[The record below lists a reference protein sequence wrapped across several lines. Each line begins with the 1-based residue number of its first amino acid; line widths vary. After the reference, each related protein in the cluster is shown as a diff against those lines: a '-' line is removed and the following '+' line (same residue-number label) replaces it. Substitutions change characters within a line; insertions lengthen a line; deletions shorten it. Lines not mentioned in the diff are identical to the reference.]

1 MSLIST
7 WEILQWSVLGRV
19 HSQKLMHCILYYIY
33 LCEKITVLHMAKGT
47 ASLILK
53 KSCEAERILVIIVPS
68 LIVLTQ
74 KVQ

>member
-7 WEILQWSVLGRV
+7 CEILPWSVIGRGQ
-19 HSQKLMHCILYYIY
+19 SQKLMHCILYYIY
-33 LCEKITVLHMAKGT
+33 LSEKITVLDMAEGT

-53 KSCEAERILVIIVPS
+53 KSCEAEIILIIIAPS

-74 KVQ
+74 RAQ

>member
-7 WEILQWSVLGRV
+7 CEILLRSIVGRGQ
-19 HSQKLMHCILYYIY
+19 SQKLMHYFLYYIY
-33 LCEKITVLHMAKGT
+33 LSEKITVLDMAEGT

-53 KSCEAERILVIIVPS
+53 KSCEAEIILIIVVPS

-74 KVQ
+74 RAQ